1 MQERTV
7 PSCNRNGGK
16 IVIASAMEKAAVLV
30 EALPYIKDFYGK
42 KVVIKY
48 GGAAMTDPDLQ
59 QKVMQDIVLM
69 HYVGMHPI
77 VVHGG
82 GPEINRLLDRLNISS
97 HFVDGLRVT
106 DKATMEVVEMVLG
119 GKVNKEIVAGLNA
132 NGGLAVGLSGKD
144 GNLIEAG
151 PVDYSGKMGFV
162 GEVRRINPQI
172 IETVIENGYIPV
184 IAPIGSDERQQ
195 TYNINADMVAAAVAV
210 TMQADK
216 LVLLTDVPG
225 LLQNPDDPDSLI
237 SVLKVSD
244 VEKLTEEGVI
254 AGGMTPKVRC
264 CVEAVTGGVG
274 RTHIIDGRVPHSILL
289 EIFTREGIGTMVVNG

>member
-1 MQERTV
+1 
-7 PSCNRNGGK
+7 
-16 IVIASAMEKAAVLV
+16 
-30 EALPYIKDFYGK
+30 
-42 KVVIKY
+42 
-48 GGAAMTDPDLQ
+48 MTEPHLR

-69 HYVGMHPI
+69 HYVGMRPI

-82 GPEINRLLDRLNISS
+82 GPEINRLLERLNIPSE
-97 HFVDGLRVT
+97 FVNGLRVT
-106 DKATMEVVEMVLG
+106 DAAVMEVVEMVLG

-132 NGGLAVGLSGKD
+132 SGGKAIGLSGKD

-151 PVDYSGKMGFV
+151 PIDDSGQLGYV

-172 IETVIENGYIPV
+172 IDTVIENGYIPV
-184 IAPIGSDERQQ
+184 IAPIGIDDKQQ
-195 TYNINADMVAAAVAV
+195 TYNINADLVAAAIAV
-210 TMQADK
+210 TIQADK

-225 LLQNPDDPDSLI
+225 LLRDPSDSSSLI

-244 VEKLTEEGVI
+244 VPRLVDEGVI
-254 AGGMTPKVRC
+254 AGGMIPKVNC
-264 CVEAVTGGVG
+264 CVQAVTGGVG

>member
-1 MQERTV
+1 MMQERTV

-162 GEVRRINPQI
+162 GGTAHKFSNHRDSNRKTIH
-172 IETVIENGYIPV
+172 TCYCS
-184 IAPIGSDERQQ
+184 IGIDEQQQ
-195 TYNINADMVAAAVAV
+195 TYNI
-210 TMQADK
+210 K
-216 LVLLTDVPG
+216 CRYG
-225 LLQNPDDPDSLI
+225 GSGH
-237 SVLKVSD
+237 SCKY
-244 VEKLTEEGVI
+244 
-254 AGGMTPKVRC
+254 AGR
-264 CVEAVTGGVG
+264 
-274 RTHIIDGRVPHSILL
+274 
-289 EIFTREGIGTMVVNG
+289 

>member
-1 MQERTV
+1 
-7 PSCNRNGGK
+7 
-16 IVIASAMEKAAVLV
+16 MEKAEILV

-48 GGAAMTDPDLQ
+48 GGAAMTDCNLK

-69 HYVGMHPI
+69 RYVGMHPI

-82 GPEINRLLDRLNISS
+82 GPEINHLLGRLNISS
-97 HFVDGLRVT
+97 EFVDGLRVT
-106 DKATMEVVEMVLG
+106 DADTMEVVEMVLG

-132 NGGLAVGLSGKD
+132 SGGRAVGLSGKD

-151 PVDYSGKMGFV
+151 PMDYSGKMGFV

-184 IAPIGSDERQQ
+184 IAPIGIDAQQQ
-195 TYNINADMVAAAVAV
+195 TYNINADLVAAAVAV
-210 TMQADK
+210 NMQADK

-225 LLQNPDDPDSLI
+225 LLQDPADSTSLI
-237 SVLKVSD
+237 SILKVSD
-244 VEKLTEEGVI
+244 VERLVAEGVI

-289 EIFTREGIGTMVVNG
+289 EVFTREGIGTMVVNG